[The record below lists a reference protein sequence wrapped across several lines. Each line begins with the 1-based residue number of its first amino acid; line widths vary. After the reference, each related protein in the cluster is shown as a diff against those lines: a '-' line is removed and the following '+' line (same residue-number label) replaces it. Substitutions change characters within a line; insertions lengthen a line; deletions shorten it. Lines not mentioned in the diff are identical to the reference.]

1 MVRREV
7 RVSFL
12 IKHHNPQEESH
23 IKPLNISQPSVLQEK
38 YIKGQLRIR
47 MQTNMAPCEMG
58 LDEKTKKFSQERWQ
72 GYILK
77 FASS

>member
-1 MVRREV
+1 MSPWTLVRSLVVRREV

-38 YIKGQLRIR
+38 CIKG
-47 MQTNMAPCEMG
+47 
-58 LDEKTKKFSQERWQ
+58 
-72 GYILK
+72 
-77 FASS
+77 